1 MNWKTI
7 GLKTSLQISFEMC
20 ERVELNNDPCG
31 DGSDEFV
38 YYGESLTGNGWG
50 DAFAGEVGDG
60 EGFGFLLDH
69 DVDLNSFSEG
79 EGWGDASYFITGEVG
94 SSHSGDGISSS

>member
-38 YYGESLTGNGWG
+38 YYGESLAGN
-50 DAFAGEVGDG
+50 
-60 EGFGFLLDH
+60 
-69 DVDLNSFSEG
+69 
-79 EGWGDASYFITGEVG
+79 GWGDASYFITGEVG